1 MKLRE
6 KTTSAISSTI
16 NNEQKQWT
24 EAMNE
29 TVAHRSEDVTSV
41 KKKDIINVTAQE
53 RNIKKQK
60 QFHCSPIEPLGLKKR
75 IYII

>member
-41 KKKDIINVTAQE
+41 KK
-53 RNIKKQK
+53 
-60 QFHCSPIEPLGLKKR
+60 
-75 IYII
+75 